1 MVKGHHAVG
10 HVKEEGVQLVPLVF
24 HGGQGGLEDPR
35 HLVEGAGQHA
45 DFVRGFHGQR
55 AAEVSGGHFLRPG
68 GELFNGAH
76 HGFGEGEA
84 QEHGNQKADDQGLHD
99 DLEKLAVE
107 AGDGVPVVQDIDDK
121 GVVPP
126 EDGDG
131 GVHVV
136 GGDVADV
143 PDARLVP
150 AQDGVSG
157 GEEVGALLP
166 GHGALGGGA
175 VEIGPR
181 LPVQDEVVPGAVV
194 DAKLSGGKLHHVV
207 DPVGA
212 VVLGGLAPEGGDE
225 LPLVRAEDAVDLLV
239 EGVGE
244 EVGDVDG
251 QEGPHHRHEGGNE
264 QQEYQRQLHVQAAE
278 HGGASFLKRA
288 GLLVSSPQNST
299 PPPGG
304 SG

>member
-1 MVKGHHAVG
+1 M
-10 HVKEEGVQLVPLVF
+10 
-24 HGGQGGLEDPR
+24 
-35 HLVEGAGQHA
+35 
-45 DFVRGFHGQR
+45 
-55 AAEVSGGHFLRPG
+55 
-68 GELFNGAH
+68 
-76 HGFGEGEA
+76 
-84 QEHGNQKADDQGLHD
+84 
-99 DLEKLAVE
+99 
-107 AGDGVPVVQDIDDK
+107 
-121 GVVPP
+121 
-126 EDGDG
+126 
-131 GVHVV
+131 
-136 GGDVADV
+136 
-143 PDARLVP
+143 
-150 AQDGVSG
+150 
-157 GEEVGALLP
+157 
-166 GHGALGGGA
+166 
-175 VEIGPR
+175 
-181 LPVQDEVVPGAVV
+181 
-194 DAKLSGGKLHHVV
+194 

-288 GLLVSSPQNST
+288 GLSVSSPQNST